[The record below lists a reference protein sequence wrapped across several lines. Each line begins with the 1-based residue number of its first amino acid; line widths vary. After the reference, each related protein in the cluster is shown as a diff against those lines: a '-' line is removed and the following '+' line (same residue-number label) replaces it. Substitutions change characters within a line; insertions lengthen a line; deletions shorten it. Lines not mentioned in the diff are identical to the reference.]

1 MKKTI
6 LAVALP
12 LIIYGCSDNNDNV
25 PVAEKFTSFEK
36 SYMAATNT
44 VVKQSSDFSMG
55 TMTYTAK
62 LDQAN
67 DKVTLKDTFNYSENQ
82 NSVLIQYNFS
92 SDANVDLAKYNAKD
106 GVAKIAGTTNGS
118 VTVEIPQ
125 TGDKVVIDNILAN
138 AKYEG
143 ELNEKNKAFGYT
155 AKVENNTVPVLVSDT
170 KIAEFTLTDLNNKVA
185 INFNDDYSAVKS
197 FKSGFEGKGLNLK
210 VVGPMAEE
218 VQASADVTKLVGS
231 SEYVASPLK
240 YASTATAGTFDIQ
253 FASGKDSGSAKLSN
267 LEAKTSLQEN
277 GGLISAN
284 IGYNVG
290 GISIVKDQLA
300 ALDFGSLFV
309 STDIKGIKDIKNWK
323 DLIEKAN
330 ALSTQDPSDIDEAEA
345 VNFLKDI
352 ANIFTKDT
360 RIESVIENK
369 LTIGDAVKVEV
380 AFQGSEALVSAL
392 QAGPDAA
399 AAQFEGKSPVELIDA
414 FITEFKFKGTITEGY
429 MISQYEKYLTLNG
442 QDTSKAKE
450 EVKGGIQMVM
460 MLVAMQTAPLGVS
473 PVKFEEG
480 TLFIDVAFKDG
491 KWNINGTTLT
501 TAEIFAAF
509 Q

>member
-1 MKKTI
+1 MKKTV

-12 LIIYGCSDNNDNV
+12 LIIYGCSDNNSA
-25 PVAEKFTSFEK
+25 PIAEKFTSFEK
-36 SYMAATNT
+36 NYLAATNT
-44 VVKQSSDFSMG
+44 VIQQSADFSMG

-62 LDQAN
+62 LDQAD
-67 DKVTLKDTFNYSENQ
+67 DKIILKDNFNYSENQ
-82 NSVLIQYNFS
+82 NRVLIQYNFS
-92 SDANVDLAKYNAKD
+92 SDANVDLAKYNVKD
-106 GVAKIAGTTNGS
+106 GVAKIVGTTNGNI
-118 VTVEIPQ
+118 TVEIPQ

-170 KIAEFTLTDLNNKVA
+170 KVAEFTLTDLNNNLA
-185 INFNDDYSAVKS
+185 IHFNDDYSAVKS
-197 FKSGFEGKGLNLK
+197 FKSNFDGKGLNLK
-210 VVGPMAEE
+210 LVGPLAEE
-218 VQASADVTKLVGS
+218 IQATVDATKLMS
-231 SEYVASPLK
+231 TSEYIASPLK
-240 YASTATAGTFDIQ
+240 YAATATVATLDLEFK
-253 FASGKDSGSAKLSN
+253 SGKDSGKAKLSN

-277 GGLISAN
+277 NEMISAN
-284 IGYNVG
+284 VAYNIG
-290 GISIVKDQLA
+290 GINIVKNQSA

-309 STDIKGIKDIKNWK
+309 STDIKGIKNIKNWK

-392 QAGPDAA
+392 QQGPEAITA
-399 AAQFEGKSPVELIDA
+399 SFEGKSPVELIDT
-414 FITEFKFKGTITEGY
+414 FITEFKFKGTITEDY
-429 MISQYEKYLTLNG
+429 MIAQYEKFLTLNG
-442 QDTSKAKE
+442 QDTSKAKD
-450 EVKGGIQMVM
+450 EVKGGVQMVM

-480 TLFIDVAFKDG
+480 TLFIDIAFKDG

-501 TAEIFAAF
+501 TAEIFA
-509 Q
+509 

>member
-1 MKKTI
+1 MKKTV

-12 LIIYGCSDNNDNV
+12 LIIYGCSDNNGASI
-25 PVAEKFTSFEK
+25 AEKFPSFEK
-36 SYMAATNT
+36 SYTAATNT
-44 VVKQSSDFSMG
+44 VVKQSSEFSMG
-55 TMTYTAK
+55 TMTYTAQ

-92 SDANVDLAKYNAKD
+92 SDANVDLAKYNDKD
-106 GVAKIAGTTNGS
+106 GIAKIAGTANGN

-125 TGDKVVIDNILAN
+125 TGDKVVIDNILSN

-143 ELNEKNKAFGYT
+143 ELNEKAKSFGYT
-155 AKVENNTVPVLVSDT
+155 AKVVSNTVPVLVSGT
-170 KIAEFTLTDLNNKVA
+170 SVAEFTLTDLNNNVS
-185 INFNDDYSAVKS
+185 INFNDDYSSVKS

-210 VVGPMAEE
+210 VVGPMSEE
-218 VQASADVTKLVGS
+218 VQASADVSKLVGS

-240 YASTATAGTFDIQ
+240 YASTATAASFDLQ
-253 FASGKDSGSAKLSN
+253 FASGKDSGSAKLSK
-267 LEAKTSLQEN
+267 LEAKTALQEN
-277 GGLISAN
+277 NGLISAN

-290 GISIVKDQLA
+290 GISVVKDKLA

-309 STDIKGIKDIKNWK
+309 STDIKGIKNIKNWK
-323 DLIEKAN
+323 DLVEKAN
-330 ALSTQDPSDIDEAEA
+330 ALSTQDPSDINEAEA

-380 AFQGSEALVSAL
+380 AFQASEALIALL

-399 AAQFEGKSPVELIDA
+399 AEQFEGKTPVDLIDT

-429 MISQYEKYLTLNG
+429 MISQYEKFLTLNG
-442 QDTSKAKE
+442 QDASKAKD

-460 MLVAMQTAPLGVS
+460 MLVAMQAAPLGVS

-480 TLFIDVAFKDG
+480 TLFIDIAFKDG

>member
-1 MKKTI
+1 MKKTV

-12 LIIYGCSDNNDNV
+12 LIIYGCSDNNDV
-25 PVAEKFTSFEK
+25 STTDKFTSFEK
-36 SYMAATNT
+36 SYMTATDT
-44 VVKQSSDFSMG
+44 VIRQSSEFSMG
-55 TMTYTAK
+55 TMTYTAQ

-82 NSVLIQYNFS
+82 NSALIQYNFT

-106 GVAKIAGTTNGS
+106 GVAKITGTTNGS

-125 TGDKVVIDNILAN
+125 TGDKIVIDNILAN

-143 ELNEKNKAFGYT
+143 ELNEKSKAFGYT
-155 AKVENNTVPVLVSDT
+155 AKVDNNTVPVLVSET
-170 KIAEFTLTDLNNKVA
+170 KVAEFTLTDLNNKVA

-197 FKSGFEGKGLNLK
+197 FKSAFEGKGLNLK
-210 VVGPMAEE
+210 LVGPLAEE
-218 VQASADVTKLVGS
+218 VQANADVTKLIGS

-240 YASTATAGTFDIQ
+240 YASTATAANFDIQ
-253 FASGKDSGSAKLSN
+253 FTSGEDSGHAKLSN

-277 GGLISAN
+277 NGLISAN
-284 IGYNVG
+284 LAYNVG

-309 STDIKGIKDIKNWK
+309 STDIKGIKNIKNWK

-330 ALSTQDPSDIDEAEA
+330 ALSTQNPSDIDEAEA

-369 LTIGDAVKVEV
+369 LTIGDAVKVDV
-380 AFQGSEALVSAL
+380 AFQASEALISAL
-392 QAGPDAA
+392 QAGPEAA
-399 AAQFEGKSPVELIDA
+399 AAQFGDKSPVELIDT

-429 MISQYEKYLTLNG
+429 MISQYEKFLTLNG
-442 QDTSKAKE
+442 QDASKAKD
-450 EVKGGIQMVM
+450 EVKGGVQMVM

-473 PVKFEEG
+473 PVQFENG
-480 TLFIDVAFKDG
+480 TLFIDVAYKDG